1 MSFDSGNFAAPSPVS
16 VKRGATK
23 MYCTTCGTQGGD
35 ADKFCRECG
44 HQTPAGREARQQS
57 ASAAGAPQ
65 RLYRAMWDKK
75 IAGVCSGFAQYL
87 DVDVTL
93 VRVAVVAGTLFSGG
107 LGLLAYI
114 AAWIIMPS
122 DRYVRPIAASPH
134 TAS

>member
-1 MSFDSGNFAAPSPVS
+1 
-16 VKRGATK
+16 
-23 MYCTTCGTQGGD
+23 MYCRNCGVQGGD
-35 ADKFCRECG
+35 SDKFCRECG
-44 HQTPAGREARQQS
+44 HQTQLGQDARHQT
-57 ASAAGAPQ
+57 PQ

-93 VRVAVVAGTLFSGG
+93 VRLAVVAGTLFSGG
-107 LGLLAYI
+107 IGLLAYI

-122 DRYVRPIAASPH
+122 DRYLRPFSAAGAAPH

>member
-1 MSFDSGNFAAPSPVS
+1 
-16 VKRGATK
+16 
-23 MYCTTCGTQGGD
+23 MYCTNCGTQTGD
-35 ADKFCRECG
+35 PDKFCRECG
-44 HQTPAGREARQQS
+44 HQTPAGRDARQQS
-57 ASAAGAPQ
+57 TPAGSAPQ

-93 VRVAVVAGTLFSGG
+93 VRLSVVAGTLFSGG

-122 DRYVRPIAASPH
+122 DRYARPFPSASGASPH